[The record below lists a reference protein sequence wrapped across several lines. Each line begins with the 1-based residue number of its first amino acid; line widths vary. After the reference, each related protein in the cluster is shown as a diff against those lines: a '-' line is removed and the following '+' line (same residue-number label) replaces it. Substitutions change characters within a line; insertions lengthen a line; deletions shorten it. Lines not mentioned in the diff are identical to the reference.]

1 MSATTVYSKC
11 DPQPQTLTTKSAI
24 ALFTLLSLLATLSI
38 LQRTSVNKGQL
49 KIQGVATCLYLCMD
63 SCGLLYGSKEFTKD
77 CIFNEIFEQH
87 HYNTYT
93 SARYSDGRRTLYVA
107 LNKRGLPRK
116 VQVRAGAPLRRLSTY
131 TRTLTKPAPQAAVDR
146 LLAAAAAA
154 AAAGSEPQPT
164 AHPLRHHAHHQL
176 CPVSRAPAPPPDD
189 AAADGDADG
198 RDKTR
203 CRRRRKR
210 KKRKRRCR
218 EGEPEG
224 EDCQGRGKGQARRP
238 AKGGKAR

>member
-131 TRTLTKPAPQAAVDR
+131 TRTLTKPAPQAA
-146 LLAAAAAA
+146 
-154 AAAGSEPQPT
+154 PT

-176 CPVSRAPAPPPDD
+176 CPVSRAPAQTPDD

-224 EDCQGRGKGQARRP
+224 EDCQSRGKGQARRP
-238 AKGGKAR
+238 AKGGKARRRCK